1 MREEKPKT
9 QKKSTGKGRKTLVV
23 FGLIFILTGV
33 FLAAFTCSFQI
44 MIQAENESK
53 NDQTSVEAEN
63 KRLKENVQLLQ
74 DQLTILESERDK
86 NSSSAKPTSTAK
98 SGSASTA
105 KSGSASTTKSS
116 SGSSSSSGGLY
127 SSKSSSS
134 NSSSGE

>member
-1 MREEKPKT
+1 MREEKPKK
-9 QKKSTGKGRKTLVV
+9 QKKPTGKGRKTLVV

-63 KRLKENVQLLQ
+63 QRLKENIQLLQ

-98 SGSASTA
+98 SGSAST
-105 KSGSASTTKSS
+105 TKSS
-116 SGSSSSSGGLY
+116 SGSSSSSVGSS

>member
-1 MREEKPKT
+1 MREEKPKK

-33 FLAAFTCSFQI
+33 FLASFTCSFQI

-53 NDQTSVEAEN
+53 NDQISVEAEN

-98 SGSASTA
+98 SGSAST
-105 KSGSASTTKSS
+105 TKSS
-116 SGSSSSSGGLY
+116 SGSSSSSVGSS

>member
-1 MREEKPKT
+1 MREEKPKK

-86 NSSSAKPTSTAK
+86 NSLSAKPT
-98 SGSASTA
+98 STA

-116 SGSSSSSGGLY
+116 SGSSSSSGGSS

>member
-1 MREEKPKT
+1 MREEKPKK

-63 KRLKENVQLLQ
+63 QRLKENIQLLQ
-74 DQLTILESERDK
+74 DQLSILESDRDK

-98 SGSASTA
+98 SGSAST
-105 KSGSASTTKSS
+105 TKSS
-116 SGSSSSSGGLY
+116 SGSSSSSVGSS

>member
-1 MREEKPKT
+1 MREEKPKK

-63 KRLKENVQLLQ
+63 KRLKENVRLLQ

-98 SGSASTA
+98 SGSAST
-105 KSGSASTTKSS
+105 TKSS
-116 SGSSSSSGGLY
+116 SGSSSSSVGSS

>member
-1 MREEKPKT
+1 MREEKPKK
-9 QKKSTGKGRKTLVV
+9 QKKSTSKGRKTLVV

-98 SGSASTA
+98 SGSAST
-105 KSGSASTTKSS
+105 TKSS
-116 SGSSSSSGGLY
+116 SGSSSSSGGSS

>member
-1 MREEKPKT
+1 MREEKPKK

-63 KRLKENVQLLQ
+63 QRLKENIQLLQ

-98 SGSASTA
+98 SGSAST
-105 KSGSASTTKSS
+105 TKSS
-116 SGSSSSSGGLY
+116 SGSSSSSVGSS